1 MSLNDDYKYC
11 EKIIKKNSL
20 TFYKAFSLLEE
31 NKAKAVYAIYAF
43 CRHSDDAIDVYNSI
57 EKLEVLEKELK
68 LFEKGEIIDKPF
80 WRALKDVFEK
90 FNMDIKPFYEM
101 IEGQKMDN
109 KFSNIK
115 TQDELLDYSYYVAGT
130 VGLMILPVIASKNHK
145 TLKDS
150 AIKLGKAM
158 QITNILRDVG
168 EDLKNNRVYIP
179 KEIMEKFNY
188 SYEELNMQILNDNFK
203 NLWEYEAQFAQ
214 KLYDEFYNEIDLFD
228 SDTKT
233 AVLTSAKLY
242 NAILDA
248 VRKNNYNCFNKK
260 NYVNFKEKIKIITKI
275 KSEIV

>member
-1 MSLNDDYKYC
+1 
-11 EKIIKKNSL
+11 
-20 TFYKAFSLLEE
+20 
-31 NKAKAVYAIYAF
+31 
-43 CRHSDDAIDVYNSI
+43 
-57 EKLEVLEKELK
+57 
-68 LFEKGEIIDKPF
+68 
-80 WRALKDVFEK
+80 
-90 FNMDIKPFYEM
+90 MDIKPFYEM

-188 SYEELNMQILNDNFK
+188 SYEDLNMKNLNDNFK
-203 NLWEYEAQFAQ
+203 KLWEYEAQFAQ
-214 KLYDEFYNEIDLFD
+214 RLYDEFYKEIDLFD
-228 SDTKT
+228 FDTKT

-242 NAILDA
+242 NAILDT
-248 VRKNNYNCFNKK
+248 VRKNNYDCFNKK